1 MDMGKEIIKTNG
13 YKFVLDA
20 FQFVGSSRHN
30 GNTNTRS
37 A

>member
-20 FQFVGSSRHN
+20 FQFVGISTHN
-30 GNTNTRS
+30 ENKNTRG